1 MQYEISVLEANGTVS
16 KLAIEAGTKDEAILK
31 SGFSEDRIVSV
42 KKNPFGRLLKLI
54 NNKSPSLDAQAVFL
68 QVLAGLISS
77 GRPAYEAVNSLL
89 RSMGKR
95 VNVTKVD
102 LKDQLEISKIL
113 QELKFDENAIVLAQV
128 GEESGRL
135 SDLLGIAAQNI
146 MKRLGASS
154 EMRKGMAMGLV
165 YFLIGLAMLTLFPL
179 YIVPQMQRIIS
190 HPKSNFSSNAV
201 TDLLLSLYEIYT
213 TLYPVFIIIAVVI
226 FLFRGKIW
234 LTLRVQPVIS
244 LIYDYQRTSRGLTF
258 LQAFRPL
265 YEAGVVTERAIQLLR
280 DRASGEM
287 YKIYDEMYQGILS
300 GGDISSLLDTDHWPL
315 VIRQG
320 FIGFAGLDNKQ
331 RVPVIDQLIQSLDL
345 DRTAISRSIGK
356 ILNLMGLV
364 TILSGIYLIAQGF
377 YIPIVSMSVGNM

>member
-1 MQYEISVLEANGTVS
+1 MQFDLSILDSDGSVKKITINSL
-16 KLAIEAGTKDEAILK
+16 TKEEAIQK
-31 SGFSEDRIVSV
+31 SGYSDDRIVSV
-42 KKNPFGRLLKLI
+42 KRNFFGSVVRQFS
-54 NNKSPSLDAQAVFL
+54 NKPPELDAQAVFL

-95 VNVTKVD
+95 INSSNVD

-113 QELKFDENAIVLAQV
+113 QELKFDESAIVLAQV

-135 SDLLGIAAQNI
+135 SDLLGVAAQNI

-154 EMRKGMAMGLV
+154 EMRKGMAMGLI
-165 YFLIGLAMLTLFPL
+165 YFIIGVLMLTVFPL
-179 YIVPQMQRIIS
+179 YIVPQMQRLIS
-190 HPKSNFSSNAV
+190 HPKSNFTSNAV

-213 TLYPVFIIIAVVI
+213 TLYPVFIITAAVI
-226 FLFRGKIW
+226 FLLRGKIW
-234 LTLRVQPVIS
+234 LAIRAQPVIS

-280 DRASGEM
+280 DRASGEI
-287 YKIYDEMYQGILS
+287 YKIYNEMYQGILS

-320 FIGFAGLDNKQ
+320 FIGFASLDHKQ